1 MKYLHFLHK
10 LICHAGNIKFGFE
23 FIVQTTIIIGIS
35 TIQLIHTIDILVNQI
50 YAFSQCLL
58 IDQVVRHLSS
68 LRGTILNTDDNWLT
82 LIYNHLFLLLQLI
95 KRCLHALPFSLLN
108 IRGHWPLANVFTSS
122 Q

>member
-82 LIYNHLFLLLQLI
+82 LIYNHLY
-95 KRCLHALPFSLLN
+95 
-108 IRGHWPLANVFTSS
+108 
-122 Q
+122 